1 MTEFNDDLDS
11 LIIYEDKN
19 ILVVNKPS
27 GLLTIKDGY
36 DPFLPNLYDILIAN
50 YQKLWAV
57 HRLDKETSGVLV
69 FAKSA
74 DAHRFLNTQF
84 DNRLISKSYNAIVHG
99 VPEWEEKTI
108 DSYLKVNG
116 DRKHR
121 TVVHPEGK
129 KAVTNARIESTFSG
143 LSYLAVK
150 PQTGYTHQIR
160 AHLASVGYPILGDA
174 LYTPIAERIHPIN
187 IANKTQDVDSA
198 RLYLHARSITFIHP
212 SNRDTM
218 TFTAPF
224 DNHFL
229 TARQLF
235 HLIE

>member
-108 DSYLKVNG
+108 DSYLKSMVIENIVRLCILRERRLSQTPG
-116 DRKHR
+116 SKAHFQDYLTWLSNQKPATRIKLER
-121 TVVHPEGK
+121 TWLLTATQLLEM
-129 KAVTNARIESTFSG
+129 S
-143 LSYLAVK
+143 
-150 PQTGYTHQIR
+150 YTHPSPNEFIR
-160 AHLASVGYPILGDA
+160 S
-174 LYTPIAERIHPIN
+174 
-187 IANKTQDVDSA
+187 
-198 RLYLHARSITFIHP
+198 RLTTLSQT
-212 SNRDTM
+212 
-218 TFTAPF
+218 
-224 DNHFL
+224 
-229 TARQLF
+229 
-235 HLIE
+235 